1 MDPREVRRKGR
12 TLEEPG
18 LPMEEVRRN
27 LEVAGVDRL
36 AAVAAVEE
44 CWGSCPEVEGHQLG
58 NLRTGVLRVGCSPS
72 SEGIGYPERRT
83 SDCDHLEQDIRA
95 VHTARKK

>member
-1 MDPREVRRKGR
+1 
-12 TLEEPG
+12 
-18 LPMEEVRRN
+18 MEEVRRN
-27 LEVAGVDRL
+27 LEVAVVDRL

-58 NLRTGVLRVGCSPS
+58 NLRTGVLRVGCSLS
-72 SEGIGYPERRT
+72 SEGICYPERRT
-83 SDCDHLEQDIRA
+83 SDCDRLEQDIRA